1 MTEQT
6 LVLNEG
12 QQEAADTV
20 FHFLFDSE
28 KELSITGSA
37 GTGKTTLMQYIMSTV
52 IKEYKDSASLMGT
65 KAVDYE
71 FHLTATTNKA
81 ADVLSQS
88 TRLPVSTI
96 HSFLGLRVQDNYKTG
111 EQTLMRTKN
120 FKVYSN
126 IILFTDEAS
135 MVDTALYGHLM
146 DALDDTCKVIYLG
159 DHCQMTPV
167 NEDLSPVY
175 RNPKYSAPLIQP
187 MRNADQPAL
196 MALCSQLRQTVETGV
211 FKPIRGVPGV
221 IEYLN
226 EDTVHDFMERTFHN
240 ENPGCRALAF
250 SNIRVQEYLAYIRE
264 IRGYEDL
271 FQPHERVVNN
281 SSFDIGGDKIL
292 PPESLHTIVEVDHSI
307 HTNVFK
313 SAGDEFDID
322 HYRVRLKGLESMWL
336 NVPTNFQEVRR
347 IKSVMARRKDWGPM
361 FDVRDSFIDL
371 RGSDAATVYK
381 AQGSTY
387 DTVLLDLS
395 DINRAHTLDQA
406 ARLLYVG
413 ASRARQKLYL
423 WGELSGRFFL

>member
-1 MTEQT
+1 MTDQP

-12 QQEAADTV
+12 QQQAADNV
-20 FHFLFDSE
+20 FHFLFDTE
-28 KELSITGSA
+28 KEFSITGPA
-37 GTGKTTLMQYIMSTV
+37 GTGKTTLMSYIMKTV
-52 IKEYKDSASLMGT
+52 IKEYKDAVDLMGA
-65 KAVDYE
+65 KGVVYE

-88 TRLPVSTI
+88 TGLPVTTI
-96 HSFLGLRVQDNYKTG
+96 HSFLGLRVRDDYKTG
-111 EQTLMRTKN
+111 KQTLMRTRN
-120 FKVYSN
+120 YKVYSN
-126 IILFTDEAS
+126 IILFVDEAS
-135 MVDTALYGHLM
+135 MVDTALYEHLM

-175 RNPKYSAPLIQP
+175 RNPKYSCPLVQP

-196 MALCSQLRQTVETGV
+196 MSLCSQLRQTVETGV
-211 FKPIRGVPGV
+211 FKPIRGVSGV
-221 IEYLN
+221 IEYLD
-226 EDTVHDFMERTFHN
+226 EDTAHDFMERTFLH

-250 SNIRVQEYLAYIRE
+250 SNVRVQEYLSYIRE
-264 IRGYEDL
+264 IRGYETF

-281 SSFDIGGDKIL
+281 TSFDIGGDKII
-292 PPESLHTIVEVDHSI
+292 PPESLYTISEVDHTVNSQI
-307 HTNVFK
+307 FK
-313 SAGDEFDID
+313 SQGDDFEIQ
-322 HYRVRLKGLESMWL
+322 HYRVRLNHFENAWF
-336 NVPTNFQEVRR
+336 NVPVDFQHVRDV
-347 IKSVMARRKDWGPM
+347 KNVMARRKDWAPM
-361 FDVRDSFIDL
+361 FDVRDTFIDL

-381 AQGSTY
+381 AQGSSY
-387 DTVLLDLS
+387 DTVLLDLN

>member
-12 QQEAADTV
+12 QQEAADNV
-20 FHFLFDSE
+20 FHFLFDNE
-28 KELSITGSA
+28 KEFSITGPA
-37 GTGKTTLMQYIMSTV
+37 GTGKTTLMAYIMKNV
-52 IKEYKDSASLMGT
+52 IKEYQDAAALMGT
-65 KAVDYE
+65 KGVDYE

-81 ADVLSQS
+81 AEVLSVS
-88 TRLPVSTI
+88 TGLPVSTI
-96 HSFLGLRVQDNYKTG
+96 HSFLGLRVRDNYKTG

-126 IILFTDEAS
+126 IILFVDEAS
-135 MVDTALYGHLM
+135 MVDSKLYSHLM

-175 RNPKYSAPLIQP
+175 RNPKYSSPLIQP

-196 MALCSQLRQTVETGV
+196 MALCSQLRQTVETGL
-211 FKPIRGVPGV
+211 FKPIREVPGV
-221 IEYLN
+221 IEYLT
-226 EDTVHDFMERTFHN
+226 EDFAYNFMEHTFLH

-250 SNIRVQEYLAYIRE
+250 SNVRVQEYLSYIRE
-264 IRGYEDL
+264 IRGYSEI
-271 FQPHERVVNN
+271 FQVNERVVNN
-281 SSFDIGGDKIL
+281 SSFDMGGDKII
-292 PPESLHTIVEVDHSI
+292 PPESLHTISEVDPTI
-307 HTNVFK
+307 NVQTFK
-313 SAGDEFDID
+313 SQGEDFEIS
-322 HYRVRLKGLESMWL
+322 HYRVRLDNFKHQWF
-336 NVPTNFQEVRR
+336 NVPTDFQRVKEVKN
-347 IKSVMARRKDWGPM
+347 IFARRKDWAPM
-361 FDVRDSFIDL
+361 FDVRDTFIDL

-381 AQGSTY
+381 AQGSSY
-387 DTVLLDLS
+387 DTVLLDLN

>member
-1 MTEQT
+1 MTNQT

-12 QQEAADTV
+12 QQEAADNV
-20 FHFLFDSE
+20 FHFLFDTE
-28 KELSITGSA
+28 QEFSITGPA
-37 GTGKTTLMQYIMSTV
+37 GTGKTTLMAYIMKNV
-52 IKEYKDSASLMGT
+52 IKEYKDAAALMGT
-65 KAVDYE
+65 KGVDYE

-88 TRLPVSTI
+88 TGLPVSTI

-111 EQTLMRTKN
+111 KQTLMRTRN

-126 IILFTDEAS
+126 IILFVDEAS
-135 MVDTALYGHLM
+135 MVDSVLYGHLM

-196 MALCSQLRQTVETGV
+196 MALCSQLRQTVENGV
-211 FKPIRGVPGV
+211 FKPIREVPGV
-221 IEYLN
+221 IEYLD
-226 EDTVHDFMERTFHN
+226 EDTAHNFMEKTFLF

-250 SNIRVQEYLAYIRE
+250 SNIRVQEYLSYIRE
-264 IRGYEDL
+264 IRGYQNF
-271 FQPHERVVNN
+271 FQDHERVVNN
-281 SSFDIGGDKIL
+281 TSFDIGGDKVL
-292 PPESLHTIVEVDHSI
+292 PPESLHTITGTDHTI
-307 HTNVFK
+307 CTDTFK
-313 SAGDEFDID
+313 SNGDTFEIQY
-322 HYRVRLKGLESMWL
+322 YRVHLKGFEHMWF
-336 NVPTNFQEVRR
+336 NVPVDFQEVRR
-347 IKSVMARRKDWGPM
+347 VKGIMARRKDWGPM

-381 AQGSTY
+381 AQGSSY
-387 DTVLLDLS
+387 DKVLLDLN

-423 WGELSGRFFL
+423 WGDLSGRFFL

>member
-1 MTEQT
+1 MTNQP

-12 QQEAADTV
+12 QQEAADNV
-20 FHFLFDSE
+20 FHFLFDTE
-28 KELSITGSA
+28 KEFSITGPA
-37 GTGKTTLMQYIMSTV
+37 GTGKTTLMAYIMKTV
-52 IKEYKDSASLMGT
+52 IKEYKDAAALMGA
-65 KAVDYE
+65 KGVDYE

-88 TRLPVSTI
+88 TGLPVSTI

-126 IILFTDEAS
+126 IILFVDEAS
-135 MVDTALYGHLM
+135 MVDSVLYGHLM

-196 MALCSQLRQTVETGV
+196 MALCSQLRQTVETGI
-211 FKPIRGVPGV
+211 FKPIREVPGV
-221 IEYLN
+221 IEYLD
-226 EDTVHDFMERTFHN
+226 EDTAHDFMEQTFLH
-240 ENPGCRALAF
+240 EDPGCRALAF
-250 SNIRVQEYLAYIRE
+250 SNIRVQEYLSYIRE
-264 IRGYEDL
+264 IRGYQSF
-271 FQPHERVVNN
+271 FQDHERVVNN

-292 PPESLHTIVEVDHSI
+292 PPESLHIITGTDHTIYTD
-307 HTNVFK
+307 TFK
-313 SAGDEFDID
+313 SNGDEFDIQ
-322 HYRVRLKGLESMWL
+322 HYRVRLKGIEQMWF
-336 NVPTNFQEVRR
+336 NVPVDFQEVRR
-347 IKSVMARRKDWGPM
+347 IKSIMARRKDWGPM

-381 AQGSTY
+381 AQGSSY
-387 DTVLLDLS
+387 DTVLLDLN